1 MTQKLSTYRSHVQ
14 VTSPVLHEGSQVDQH
29 SILQQWGINPST
41 TSTLDLIQ
49 NRLYT
54 FVLVGGKGPWI
65 SDLAIALYF
74 GSVLGTI
81 PTDPS
86 PPPPPPPPGPPAHN
100 THSGSVLGPYITH
113 RPPLWVSVG
122 SHYPETPHSPGSVLA
137 TPRPTDPCMV
147 GEPQPTMSEYLVPT
161 EPPVLLETPGPPPP
175 PPPHSGSWVSAGD
188 PQTT

>member
-86 PPPPPPPPGPPAHN
+86 PPHPPLRDPQPIIPTLGQCWDPTLLTDH
-100 THSGSVLGPYITH
+100 HSGSVLVHITQ
-113 RPPLWVSVG
+113 RPPTHQGQCWRPPDLQTPVWLG
-122 SHYPETPHSPGSVLA
+122 SLSPLCLSI
-137 TPRPTDPCMV
+137 
-147 GEPQPTMSEYLVPT
+147 
-161 EPPVLLETPGPPPP
+161 
-175 PPPHSGSWVSAGD
+175 
-188 PQTT
+188 